1 MGLQDIVIAPFNP
14 LKKGDTTSFQ
24 IAKQYVIQEAGA
36 TIYSATMPTPDTPDT
51 LNLGVGQSLGNKVFS
66 NFEIDAKSF
75 RNVPGY
81 EGMVDNL
88 VFDTVLFTVRNNKN
102 IVITP
107 VQGRNGTV
115 KEYISGGD
123 SNISIRGVI
132 AGKRGIYPMTGTN
145 VNGKDVNSVE
155 MMSKACNA
163 PISLNVNSW
172 YLNALGIY
180 QIVVT
185 SFELPQTQGMYETQF
200 FEIEA
205 LSDEPFIVNL
215 RA

>member
-1 MGLQDIVIAPFNP
+1 MAEIVISPFNP
-14 LKKGDTTSFQ
+14 LKNGNTTAYQ

-36 TIYSATMPTPDTPDT
+36 TLYSASMPQLEAPDV

-66 NFEIDAKSF
+66 NFEIEASSF
-75 RNVPGY
+75 RNVPNY
-81 EGMVDNL
+81 EGMVDNI

-132 AGKRGIYPMTGTN
+132 SGKRGIYPMTGTN
-145 VNGKDVNSVE
+145 VNGKDVNSVD
-155 MMSKACNA
+155 MLNKACIA
-163 PISLNVNSW
+163 PIALNVNSW

-180 QIVVT
+180 QIVIT

>member
-1 MGLQDIVIAPFNP
+1 MGSQEIIITPYNP
-14 LKKGDTTSFQ
+14 LKSGVTTAYQ

-36 TIYSATMPTPDTPDT
+36 VIYSAQMPKPDVTDT

-66 NFEIDAKSF
+66 NFEIEAKSF

-102 IVITP
+102 IVTTP

-132 AGKRGIYPMTGTN
+132 SGARGVYPMTGTN
-145 VNGKDVNSVE
+145 VNGKDVNSVD
-155 MMSKACNA
+155 MMNRACSA
-163 PISLNVNSW
+163 PIALYVNSW

-185 SFELPQTQGMYETQF
+185 SFELPQTQGMYSTQF

-205 LSDEPFIVNL
+205 LSDVPFIINL